1 MLVAL
6 IYMLQEYHSLA
17 LLRQSL
23 LVDIVDPDA
32 LNDLEDFVSN
42 IELIIELGMSSSG
55 LDLCDKSA
63 RLF

>member
-1 MLVAL
+1 
-6 IYMLQEYHSLA
+6 MLQEYHSLA

-55 LDLCDKSA
+55 LDLCDKLA